1 MKKNASTPKINQ
13 GCGSANERVGQLAA
27 PPLFNRRYPT
37 SLKGARASEATIHA
51 PCIECLKN
59 ATLETIIPS
68 VPCVPTYREHRR
80 CTASVL
86 SPVSPLLY
94 DHRFRRLQRHRAKPI
109 PLRRR
114 RNFFRL
120 RKKHHEGAC
129 AVISRCRKATY
140 HISLARYITLIRKEL
155 IYLETPKDTK
165 SSIIAFR
172 VTPEERAWIEKHSYG
187 NYRIISDFVRDC
199 VFKKDVVIVKGLDEF
214 SKELRRIGNNLNQ
227 LTRAV
232 NAGYVRA
239 VDLTETKEEV
249 EKLWQSLN
257 SLLRDAP

>member
-1 MKKNASTPKINQ
+1 MRWGNCATPL
-13 GCGSANERVGQLAA
+13 S
-27 PPLFNRRYPT
+27 FNRRYPT
-37 SLKGARASEATIHA
+37 SLKGASASEATIYAHISSVSSA
-51 PCIECLKN
+51 SKN
-59 ATLETIIPS
+59 AALGTIVPS
-68 VPCVPTYREHRR
+68 VPCVPAYRERRR

-86 SPVSPLLY
+86 SPVSPLFY
-94 DHRFRRLQRHRAKPI
+94 DHRFRWPQRHRAKPI

-120 RKKHHEGAC
+120 RKKYHDGAC

-155 IYLETPKDTK
+155 NYLENQKDTK

-187 NYRIISDFVRDC
+187 NYRVISDFVRDC
-199 VFKKDVVIVKGLDEF
+199 IFEKDIVIVKGLDEF
-214 SKELRRIGNNLNQ
+214 SNELRRIGNNLNQ

-232 NAGYVRA
+232 NAGYIRA

>member
-1 MKKNASTPKINQ
+1 MPWGNWPPHPYSTEDTPHH
-13 GCGSANERVGQLAA
+13 SRVREHQK
-27 PPLFNRRYPT
+27 PRYT
-37 SLKGARASEATIHA
+37 STV
-51 PCIECLKN
+51 
-59 ATLETIIPS
+59 S
-68 VPCVPTYREHRR
+68 VPQVPQNTQFSELSFLPSIAFLRCRERRR

-86 SPVSPLLY
+86 SPVSPLFY
-94 DHRFRRLQRHRAKPI
+94 DRPFRRPQRHRAKPI

-120 RKKHHEGAC
+120 RKKYHDGAC
-129 AVISRCRKATY
+129 TVTSRCCEATY
-140 HISLARYITLIRKEL
+140 HISLARYITLIRKDL
-155 IYLETPKDTK
+155 NYLENQKDTK

-172 VTPEERAWIEKHSYG
+172 VTPEERAWIEKYSYG
-187 NYRIISDFVRDC
+187 NYRRISDFVRDC
-199 VFKKDVVIVKGLDEF
+199 VLKKEIVIVKGLDEF
-214 SKELRRIGNNLNQ
+214 STELRRIGNNLNQ

-257 SLLRDAP
+257 SLLRDVP